1 MATPADVLRFVH
13 YEAAV
18 QNAQRRARD
27 SELRASQSD
36 RSARDVQVELLVAN
50 GRADALAL
58 NLQRTD
64 VLLEEAMATMQRY
77 SDDAREDRR
86 RYSDSLRR
94 VNDCFTQASG
104 WCREL
109 SAGHER
115 LQLQNAALREEND
128 RLREQLE
135 AERPAK
141 RARKLK

>member
-1 MATPADVLRFVH
+1 MATPADVLRFAH
-13 YEAAV
+13 FEAAV

-36 RSARDVQVELLVAN
+36 RRAGDVQVELLVAN

-104 WCREL
+104 WCNEL
-109 SAGHER
+109 RVGHER

-135 AERPAK
+135 RPAK